1 MIGKPSSL
9 KCLMAFFLL
18 LFCTSLIAQERV
30 VTGKIKDP
38 SGNPLPGVNVNVW
51 GTRVSVT
58 ADVAGTFRIPVAS
71 ENSVLVF
78 SFVGFLQ
85 KEVKVGSETEFNVSM
100 TYDNA
105 DLDQVVVVGYG
116 TSKRRDLTGSVYS
129 VKPGMVTATPTFNA
143 GEALQGR
150 IPGLD
155 INRTGGNAGAG
166 VTIQLRG
173 NRTFNGT
180 TNGQPNSASAPL
192 VVIDGFQGGSLS
204 DLNPS
209 DIESVEVL
217 KDASATAIYGWMGA
231 NGVIIVTTKR
241 GKDRP
246 KVSYSGYYGVNGMPQ
261 YPKLRMGDDYTAFR
275 REAYKAANNEGL
287 PASDDLLYDVNER
300 PEYKDGK
307 WVDWYDLINRQGK
320 QQSHSIS
327 IQSGGDKTKVFLSG
341 GYYKEEGILRN
352 NDFTRYNTRLN
363 FDQRI
368 SNSFKAGLYTQL
380 TWTNTDNRKDPMSQV
395 NSMTPLGDVYDAVG
409 NINLYPI
416 AAATSKVNPLTD
428 ERPGAFKDNKLAG
441 TVNANA
447 YIEYTP
453 ITGLSFKSAL
463 GTTLGWSRRG
473 YYKDSLTLDQFGK
486 TGGSLAQVDNGLSRF
501 LNWDNVIT
509 YNKKFADHNL
519 TLTAISS
526 ITTSVDETQS
536 LSGRRQPL
544 AQYEFYNLAGTEAT
558 TRTTSSGYVKTTTSS
573 YAGRLNYTFKG
584 KYLLTAS
591 LRYDGVS
598 RLAEGNKWDYFPSA
612 GLGWN
617 IHQEEFMRDA
627 WFVNNLKVR
636 ATYGVAGNASVQA
649 YGTQSLVLYQPT
661 TFGNAVLPTSFYFA
675 NSNVYGIVP
684 NKELGWEKTASVNLG
699 LDFALFKSRIYGSID
714 AYHSKTTDV
723 LYLRP
728 LPQSTGYSFT
738 WQNIGET
745 ENKGIELSLSSV
757 NFNQRDF
764 KWTSTLTFTT
774 TKEKITKIV
783 DGKNIISSEI
793 NALIIGSPISSIY
806 SYEKTGIWQSDE
818 ATKAGAYRTGSYYFK
833 PGDIKLA
840 DLNNDSIYDATNDRK
855 VLGAQVPKWFAGLQN
870 TFTYK
875 NFDLSIYV
883 IARFGQTI
891 NAEFMGS
898 RYNVNGTGNGI
909 ASFNYWTPD
918 NPTND
923 FPRPRAGIT
932 NVSSYGGYTGYTSL
946 NFIDGSFVK
955 LKTVTLSYTLPGT
968 IAKKVFSERIRLY
981 ATGNN
986 IITKAKSHFLK
997 DYDPERGGAETTPLT
1012 RQFVF
1017 GANVDF

>member
-78 SFVGFLQ
+78 TFVGFLQ
-85 KEVKVGSETEFNVSM
+85 KEVKVGNETELSVSM

-116 TSKRRDLTGSVYS
+116 TTKRRDLTGSVYS
-129 VKPGMVTATPTFNA
+129 IKPGQVTATPTFNA

-155 INRTGGNAGAG
+155 INRSGGNAGAG

-173 NRTFNGT
+173 NRTLSGT
-180 TNGQPNSASAPL
+180 TSGVTGSNSAPL
-192 VVIDGFQGGSLS
+192 VVIDGFQGGSMS
-204 DLNPS
+204 DLNPN

-246 KVSYSGYYGVNGMPQ
+246 KVSYSGFYGANGIPQ
-261 YPKLRMGDDYTAFR
+261 YPELRMGESYTAFR
-275 REAYKAANNEGL
+275 REAWRALNGSN
-287 PASDDLLYDVNER
+287 PTSDDLLYDVNELDA
-300 PEYKDGK
+300 YKDGK
-307 WVDWYDLINRQGK
+307 WIDWYDQINRTGK

-341 GYYKEEGILRN
+341 GYYKEEGILRG

-380 TWTNTDNRKDPMSQV
+380 TWTNTNNRKDPMSQV
-395 NSMTPLGDVYDAVG
+395 NGMTPLGDVYTDAG
-409 NINLYPI
+409 LINLYPL
-416 AAATSKVNPLTD
+416 ANVKTKVNPLTD
-428 ERPGAFKDNKLAG
+428 ERPGAFKDNKIG
-441 TVNANA
+441 GNVSTNA
-447 YIEYTP
+447 YIEYAP
-453 ITGLSFKSAL
+453 ITGLTFKSSFGA
-463 GTTLGWSRRG
+463 TLGWSRRG
-473 YYKDSLTLDQFGK
+473 YFKDSLTLDQFGK
-486 TGGSLAQVDNGLSRF
+486 PNGNLAQIDNAINRF
-501 LNWDNVIT
+501 YNWDNVIT
-509 YNKKFADHNL
+509 YNKKIAEHNI
-519 TLTAISS
+519 TVQAISS
-526 ITTSVDETQS
+526 ITRSDDETSS

-544 AQYEFYNLAGTEAT
+544 ASYEFFNLNASEASSRGTSSGF
-558 TRTTSSGYVKTTTSS
+558 TRTTTTS

-584 KYLLTAS
+584 KYLLTAT
-591 LRYDGVS
+591 LRADGVS
-598 RLAEGNKWDYFPSA
+598 RLSEGNKWDYFPSA

-617 IHQEEFMRDA
+617 IHQEDFMRDF
-627 WFVNNLKVR
+627 WFVNNLKLR
-636 ATYGVAGNASVQA
+636 ATYGVAGNASVQP
-649 YGTQSLVLYQPT
+649 YGTQSVVFFQGT
-661 TFGNAVLPTSFYFA
+661 TIGNAVVPTSFYLP
-675 NSNVYGIVP
+675 NNNTYGVLP
-684 NKELGWEKTASVNLG
+684 NKDLGWEKTGTVNLG
-699 LDFALFKSRIYGSID
+699 LDFALFKSRIFGSID
-714 AYHSKTTDV
+714 AYKSTTTDI

-728 LPQSTGYSFT
+728 LPQFSGFSYT
-738 WQNIGET
+738 WQNIGES

-757 NFNQRDF
+757 NVSQRDF
-764 KWTSTLTFTT
+764 KWTSTLTYTVA
-774 TKEKITKIV
+774 KEKLTKLT
-783 DGKNIISSEI
+783 DGKNIIKDET
-793 NALIIGSPISSIY
+793 NALIIGKPISAIY
-806 SYEKTGIWQSDE
+806 SFEKLGIWQTDE
-818 ATKAGAYRTGSYYFK
+818 AAKASEYKAGSYKFV
-833 PGDIKLA
+833 PGDMKLA
-840 DLNNDSIYDATNDRK
+840 DLNEDFNIDATNDRQY
-855 VLGAQVPKWFAGLQN
+855 LGAQVPKWFAGLQN

-875 NFDLSIYV
+875 GLELGIYM
-883 IARFGQTI
+883 IARYGQTI

-909 ASFNYWTPD
+909 ASFNYWTPE
-918 NPTND
+918 NATND
-923 FPRPRAGIT
+923 FPRPRWGVA

-946 NFIDGSFVK
+946 NFIDGSFIK
-955 LKTVTLSYTLPGT
+955 LKTVTLAYTLPASIT
-968 IAKKVFSERIRLY
+968 RKVFSEKIRLY

-986 IITKAKSHFLK
+986 IWTKAKSHFLK